1 MDEIKAGVEKGGYI
15 YHDCEGSP
23 ELVFIATGV
32 NPIEVMVEQEIIW
45 ANGTS
50 TRVDANE
57 IRAKAAE
64 QAKKVHA
71 RLAEIV

>member
-1 MDEIKAGVEKGGYI
+1 MNDRVVWNDPNMD
-15 YHDCEGSP
+15 P
-23 ELVFIATGV
+23 WELAFSTGV

>member
-1 MDEIKAGVEKGGYI
+1 MNDRVVWNYPNMD
-15 YHDCEGSP
+15 P
-23 ELVFIATGV
+23 WELAFSTGV
-32 NPIEVMVEQEIIW
+32 NPIEVIVEQETVLS
-45 ANGTS
+45 NGIP

-64 QAKKVHA
+64 QAKKVHS